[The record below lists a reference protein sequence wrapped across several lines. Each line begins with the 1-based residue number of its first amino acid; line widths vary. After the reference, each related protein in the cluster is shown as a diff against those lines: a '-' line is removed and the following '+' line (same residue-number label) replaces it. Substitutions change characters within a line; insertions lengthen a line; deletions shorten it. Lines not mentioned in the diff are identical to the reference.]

1 MTQPTQEQLK
11 ELVNLYQSGKLDE
24 AETTAQNLLK
34 EFPNDL
40 TCLNVLGVVLDGKGQ
55 TEEAIKI
62 YQNGEL
68 SASTTHITGDVSTA
82 TNNGYIG
89 REYHSGGSYGLKADV
104 YLIRVYNKELSAT
117 EVFQNFNVH
126 RTRFGL

>member
-55 TEEAIKI
+55 TEEAIVQRKI
-62 YQNGEL
+62 EKK
-68 SASTTHITGDVSTA
+68 AA
-82 TNNGYIG
+82 
-89 REYHSGGSYGLKADV
+89 LKP
-104 YLIRVYNKELSAT
+104 II
-117 EVFQNFNVH
+117 
-126 RTRFGL
+126 